1 MKKRFKTLFIVLIVI
16 SVLQT
21 VGGIVYLS
29 FTAANDK
36 SYTEVVCTITEVD
49 SVPTDEE
56 DESQNFTIESI
67 KVEYV
72 NADGEVVEGVLKD
85 FPSDKFGVGTVLNG
99 RYKDD
104 PHSITLTRTNWFLP
118 SLVLVIGVAYAIGAV
133 VLYAS
138 RKNMGLYALSDMTD
152 GTDESEEPEN
162 VEIAEND
169 VNQSIFG
176 D

>member
-29 FTAANDK
+29 FTAAKDK
-36 SYTEVVCTITEVD
+36 SYVEVACTITEV
-49 SVPTDEE
+49 SVVENADGEE
-56 DESQNFTIESI
+56 GVTIESI

-72 NADGEVVEGVLKD
+72 NADGERVEAVLED
-85 FPSDKFGVGTVLNG
+85 YPSNFSVGTTLNG

-118 SLVLVIGVAYAIGAV
+118 SIVLVIGVAYAVGAV
-133 VLYAS
+133 ALYAS
-138 RKNMGLYALSDMTD
+138 RKNMGLYALSDVTD
-152 GTDESEEPEN
+152 DTDESEEPEN

-169 VNQSIFG
+169 VNQ
-176 D
+176 